1 MEEDN
6 TQYYN
11 DEWNG
16 KWIKDPKKEI
26 EIIDIKDDNKYIN
39 KTHFLYEQYSKGII
53 SKKQLE
59 NNLIKNDKPD
69 GRRYKK

>member
-11 DEWNG
+11 DEWNQTY
-16 KWIKDPKKEI
+16 KIIKDK
-26 EIIDIKDDNKYIN
+26 
-39 KTHFLYEQYSKGII
+39 
-53 SKKQLE
+53 LE
-59 NNLIKNDKPD
+59 ELIQEELIKSHSDGKTVLPKEYNNKNNKPD

>member
-11 DEWNG
+11 DEWNIEKKIFING
-16 KWIKDPKKEI
+16 IEQINISSSEKPYYIPKPSQEEL
-26 EIIDIKDDNKYIN
+26 EIIQKEFN
-39 KTHFLYEQYSKGII
+39 SK
-53 SKKQLE
+53 
-59 NNLIKNDKPD
+59 NNKPD

>member
-11 DEWNG
+11 DEWNLT
-16 KWIKDPKKEI
+16 KDQLLIKVIEEFPKKVKE
-26 EIIDIKDDNKYIN
+26 KFN
-39 KTHFLYEQYSKGII
+39 S
-53 SKKQLE
+53 
-59 NNLIKNDKPD
+59 KNDKPD